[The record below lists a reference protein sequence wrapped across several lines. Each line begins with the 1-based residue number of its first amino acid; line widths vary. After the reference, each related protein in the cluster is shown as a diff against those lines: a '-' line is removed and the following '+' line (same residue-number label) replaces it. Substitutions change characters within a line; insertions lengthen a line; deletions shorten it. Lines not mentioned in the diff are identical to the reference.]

1 MIRTATSTGWLL
13 TMQPAHA
20 LLSAQLAA
28 AWGNADFAAPPRRIE
43 TLVAVSQHD
52 VGWVEWE
59 QAPTLTDEGQ
69 PRDFMHMPL
78 AEHLANW
85 RRGITYARHQGPWV
99 GLLVS
104 VHATSLY
111 VDRTEEPPIAAFIA
125 EQQPAQAAWRVAAAA
140 SEVEVETAYA
150 LLRLTDWLSLIL
162 CLDHHRERGDPVD
175 LRSGPGGT
183 RFTLRWQAVDH
194 AAVAPWPFASSPLD
208 VHVESLELD
217 QKQFADEAD
226 YRAALAQAPRVER
239 RWRLEQGEVGA

>member
-1 MIRTATSTGWLL
+1 MIRTPTPTGWLL

-28 AWGNADFAAPPRRIE
+28 AWGKADFPPPPRRTE

-52 VGWVEWE
+52 TGWVEWE
-59 QAPTLTDEGQ
+59 EAPTLTDEGE

-85 RRGITYARHQGPWV
+85 RRGIAYARHQGPWA

-111 VDRTEEPPIAAFIA
+111 VARTEEPPIAAFIA
-125 EQQPAQAAWRVAAAA
+125 EQQSSQAAWRVAAAA
-140 SEVEVETAYA
+140 TEEEIEEAYA
-150 LLRLTDWLSLIL
+150 LLRATDWLSLVL
-162 CLDHHRERGDPVD
+162 CLDHHRDRGEPVD
-175 LRSGPGGT
+175 LGLGPAAT
-183 RFTLRWQAVDH
+183 RFTLHWQAVDQ
-194 AAVAPWPFASSPLD
+194 AAVTPWPFATSPLD

-217 QKQFADEAD
+217 QKRFASETL
-226 YRAALAQAPRVER
+226 YRTALAEAPRIER
-239 RWRLEQGEVGA
+239 RWRLEPKK